1 MARHR
6 GDVSTSGL
14 NQNLTEPAPR
24 AITAAREHAKGI
36 ESMKAKHWRQLAL
49 LTSGACVFQIGGC
62 IEDILFVV
70 APFIL

>member
-1 MARHR
+1 
-6 GDVSTSGL
+6 
-14 NQNLTEPAPR
+14 
-24 AITAAREHAKGI
+24 
-36 ESMKAKHWRQLAL
+36 MKAKHWRQLAL